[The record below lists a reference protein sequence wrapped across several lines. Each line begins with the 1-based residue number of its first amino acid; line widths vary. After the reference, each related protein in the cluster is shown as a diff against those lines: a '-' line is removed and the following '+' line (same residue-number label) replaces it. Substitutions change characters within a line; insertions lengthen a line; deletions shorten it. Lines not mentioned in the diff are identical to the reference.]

1 MSDISRGRRTAA
13 RSTVRRPPSGAWAG
27 VAAGRPGAG
36 TVTAP
41 PPSPKRRRRHLRKQA
56 GLLAIA
62 TVVGLVVLL
71 PVVYGVLSGFKDSF
85 QMQENPLGLPSP
97 WNWQNYTGILGD
109 PVFWRSAVNSVF
121 IGLATV
127 AIVVAVSA
135 LAAFIFARYAFR
147 GREVLFMYFAA
158 GLMFPPAVAVLPL
171 FILLRESDLIGS
183 PWGIILPQA
192 AFGLPL
198 TMIILRTFFRGIPA
212 EIEES
217 AVLDGCNTFG
227 VFWRIMLPMARPAL
241 AVVSVLALVTS
252 WNNFFLPLLV
262 LVSERD
268 WWTLPLGVQQFS
280 TRFGQDTALV
290 LAYTMLASVPALAF
304 FFIAERQIV
313 QGIAPTV
320 GTKG

>member
-1 MSDISRGRRTAA
+1 MMSEISRGRRTAA
-13 RSTVRRPPSGAWAG
+13 RTTVRRPSDAF
-27 VAAGRPGAG
+27 PGAPRQPG
-36 TVTAP
+36 PALATAP
-41 PPSPKRRRRHLRKQA
+41 PPSPKRRRRQRRQS
-56 GLLAIA
+56 LALFLIA
-62 TVVGLVVLL
+62 AAVGLVVLL
-71 PVVYGVLSGFKDSF
+71 PVAYGIVSGFKDSF

-97 WNWQNYTGILGD
+97 WNWGNYTEILGD
-109 PVFWRSAVNSVF
+109 DTFWRSTLNSVF
-121 IGLATV
+121 IGLMTV
-127 AIVVAVSA
+127 LIVVAVSA

-147 GREVLFMYFAA
+147 GREALFMLFAA

-171 FILLRESDLIGS
+171 FILLRESGLIGS

-198 TMIILRTFFRGIPA
+198 TIIILRTFFRGIPA

-304 FFIAERQIV
+304 FFVAERQIV
-313 QGIAPTV
+313 AGIAPTV
-320 GTKG
+320 GQKG